1 MNSIESLRQLFVFN
15 EWANRRILD
24 SFNDA
29 SSRSLGAIRAFA
41 HLLVAEKMWLVRL
54 LRNED
59 TTGFDFW
66 QPSTLDECAAL
77 AEENRRAYAE
87 LLRSLTE
94 ETLDSVAT
102 YRNSKGVEYH
112 TSFYDIL
119 THVLFHST
127 YHRGQVA
134 MAVRND
140 GGEPAYTDYVAFVR
154 ENEKVM
160 SRSPRGG
167 RGVS

>member
-1 MNSIESLRQLFVFN
+1 MNSIESLRQLFAYD
-15 EWANRRILD
+15 EWANRRVFD
-24 SFNDA
+24 SFGDESN
-29 SSRSLGAIRAFA
+29 RSPAAVRAFA

-66 QPSTLDECAAL
+66 PPSTLEQCAAL
-77 AEENRRAYAE
+77 AEENSRTYAE
-87 LLRSLTE
+87 LLGNLTDGA
-94 ETLDSVAT
+94 LDSVAT
-102 YRNSKGVEYH
+102 YKNSKGVEYR

-134 MAVRND
+134 MAVRD
-140 GGEPAYTDYVAFVR
+140 GGGEPAYTDYIAFVR
-154 ENEKVM
+154 ENEKQ
-160 SRSPRGG
+160 SGARDSG
-167 RGVS
+167 

>member
-1 MNSIESLRQLFVFN
+1 MQEHMMKSIESLRQLFAFN

-29 SSRSLGAIRAFA
+29 SPQSPQALRAFA
-41 HLLVAEKMWLVRL
+41 HLLIAEKMWLVRL

-66 QPSTLDECAAL
+66 QASTLEECAAL
-77 AEENRRAYAE
+77 LKENSLAYTD
-87 LLRSLTE
+87 LLKNLTE

-140 GGEPAYTDYVAFVR
+140 GGEPAYTDYIAFVR
-154 ENEKVM
+154 ENAREALDAH
-160 SRSPRGG
+160 
-167 RGVS
+167 

>member
-1 MNSIESLRQLFVFN
+1 MNSIESLRQLFTFN
-15 EWANRRILD
+15 EWANRRVLD
-24 SFNDA
+24 SFKDESN
-29 SSRSLGAIRAFA
+29 RSFAAIRAFA

-66 QPSTLDECAAL
+66 QASTLEECAAL
-77 AEENRRAYAE
+77 LKENSLAYTD
-87 LLRSLTE
+87 LLKNLTE

-140 GGEPAYTDYVAFVR
+140 GGEPAYTDYIAFVR
-154 ENEKVM
+154 ENAREALDAH
-160 SRSPRGG
+160 
-167 RGVS
+167 

>member
-1 MNSIESLRQLFVFN
+1 MKSIESLRQLFTYN
-15 EWANRRILD
+15 EWANRRVFD
-24 SFNDA
+24 SFGNE
-29 SSRSLGAIRAFA
+29 SNRSHAAVRAFA

-66 QPSTLDECAAL
+66 QPSTLEECAAL
-77 AEENRRAYAE
+77 AEETRRAYAE
-87 LLRSLTE
+87 LLENLTE
-94 ETLDSVAT
+94 ETLDSLAT
-102 YRNSKGVEYH
+102 YKNSKGIEYR

-140 GGEPAYTDYVAFVR
+140 GGEPAYTDYIAFVR
-154 ENEKVM
+154 ESEK
-160 SRSPRGG
+160 
-167 RGVS
+167 